1 MLRYSP
7 NNDIIA
13 QQDKQH
19 QWMNTQKDVRTTMKG
34 ASLLDVTEFHKYD
47 TQFVQDSKASKSK
60 KVARSTKGHP
70 IVQGDDDVWVEK
82 IYHTKNDN
90 REVSV
95 FVSKKTGT
103 MLRDE
108 PPTGMSK
115 LKLMM
120 LLVFSY
126 ILLYHSHI
134 INLSKKI
141 YLQGLVELSF

>member
-13 QQDKQH
+13 EKDKQY
-19 QWMNTQKDVRTTMKG
+19 VRTTMKG

-47 TQFVQDSKASKSK
+47 TQLVQDSKASKSK
-60 KVARSTKGHP
+60 KVSRSSKGHP

-95 FVSKKTGT
+95 FISKKTGT

-120 LLVFSY
+120 LLVFY
-126 ILLYHSHI
+126 NIFI
-134 INLSKKI
+134 F
-141 YLQGLVELSF
+141 LSFSFYQLI

>member
-1 MLRYSP
+1 
-7 NNDIIA
+7 
-13 QQDKQH
+13 
-19 QWMNTQKDVRTTMKG
+19 MKG

-47 TQFVQDSKASKSK
+47 TQLVQDSKASKSK
-60 KVARSTKGHP
+60 KVSRSSKGHP

-90 REVSV
+90 RKVSV
-95 FVSKKTGT
+95 FISKKTGT

-120 LLVFSY
+120 LLVFY
-126 ILLYHSHI
+126 NIFI
-134 INLSKKI
+134 F
-141 YLQGLVELSF
+141 LSFSFYQLI